1 MPAKV
6 GGAWSITKRTV
17 SQFIDDGALT
27 LGAALAYYAIFA
39 LAPVLVIAVSVA
51 GLVFS
56 QRTAQHQ
63 VAQQIQGLVG
73 QKAAGVVESMMA
85 AQTKNGSIIATI
97 LGIVV
102 LLMGASGIFGQ
113 LKTSLNQIWKIR
125 PKPGRAIAE
134 LLMDRALAVGMV
146 VGIGVLFM
154 ASMLLTATISKFYNA
169 ISRVISLPGFTAR
182 ILDLGISLLVLTLL
196 FAVIFKLLPDVR
208 VRWRDTWIGALVTA
222 LLFLGG
228 EYVLGLYLSRQGT
241 TSSYG
246 AAGSVV
252 LLLMWIY
259 YSALILLIGAEFTH
273 AYVRQTGHPV
283 EPGKF
288 GESIEPAPQPA
299 G

>member
-6 GGAWSITKRTV
+6 GGAWVIAKSTAN
-17 SQFIDDGALT
+17 QFIEDGALT

-39 LAPVLVIAVSVA
+39 LAPVLVLAVSVA

-56 QRTAQHQ
+56 QPNAQHQ
-63 VAQQIQGLVG
+63 VAQQLQSVVG
-73 QKAAGVVESMMA
+73 QKAAGVVQSMMA
-85 AQTKNGSIIATI
+85 AQTRSGSVIATA

-102 LLMGASGIFGQ
+102 LLMGASGVFGQ

-125 PKPGRAIAE
+125 PKPGRAVAE
-134 LLMDRALAVGMV
+134 LLLDRALAIGLVL
-146 VGIGVLFM
+146 GIGVLLM
-154 ASMLLTATISKFYNA
+154 ASMVLTAVISKFYNA

-182 ILDLGISLLVLTLL
+182 ILDLGISWLVLTLL
-196 FAVIFKLLPDVR
+196 FALIFKLLPDVR
-208 VRWRDTWIGALVTA
+208 VRWRDIWLGALVTA

-228 EYVLGLYLSRQGT
+228 EYVLGLYLGRQGT

-288 GESIEPAPQPA
+288 GEPIEPAPQPA